1 MADYIN
7 INGNNIPIRASDPS
21 NPIEGEVWYN
31 LTTNALK
38 GRGVTTAAWASG
50 GTYPFSGRIMFGA
63 GTQTAAVIA
72 GGFNG
77 TVFVTT
83 GNHYDGS
90 AWTSSPSLNTTKG
103 LGGSAGEQTSAVA
116 FGGNGPSGAN
126 LTDSQDYNGS
136 AWTSISSLPTG
147 NQENVGFGTQTAAVS
162 AGGTGDYDIT
172 LEWNGSAWS
181 SEGNMNVLGSGKI
194 SAGTQTAGL
203 VAGGNGPLG
212 LSAATEHY
220 DGSTWTSTGANM
232 SVPRSQIYGSNT
244 IASSGRDF
252 AIAAGGT
259 SSVGASPPNFST
271 ASTDVYDGT
280 SWSATANM
288 STARYGTVLGDKTAA
303 MVVAGYANPPGAN
316 ISPGATEEFSGAVPT
331 TVTFSNS

>member
-7 INGNNIPIRASDPS
+7 INGNNIPIRASDPT
-21 NPIEGEVWYN
+21 NPITGEVWYN

-50 GTYPFSGRIMFGA
+50 GTYPISARGTFGA
-63 GTQTAAVIA
+63 GTQTAAVMA
-72 GGFNG
+72 GGY
-77 TVFVTT
+77 TTATVTT

-90 AWTSSPSLNTTKG
+90 AWTSSPSLNTSKFI
-103 LGGSAGEQTSAVA
+103 GGSAGEQTSAVA
-116 FGGNGPSGAN
+116 FGGNGPGGAN
-126 LTDSQDYNGS
+126 LTDSQDYDGS
-136 AWTSISSLPTG
+136 AWTSISSMPTG

-162 AGGTGDYDIT
+162 AGGTNDYDIT

-181 SEGNMNVLGSGKI
+181 SEGNMNVLGAGKI

-203 VAGGNGPLG
+203 VAGGNGPAG
-212 LSAATEHY
+212 FSAATEHY

-232 SVPRSQIYGSNT
+232 IVPRAQIYGSST

-259 SSVGASPPNFST
+259 TTIGASPPNFST
-271 ASTDVYDGT
+271 AATDVYDGT

-288 STARYGTVLGDKTAA
+288 STARYGSIVGDKTAA
-303 MVVAGYANPPGAN
+303 MVVAGYSSPPNANTN
-316 ISPGATEEFSGAVPT
+316 ATEEFSGAVPT
-331 TVTFSNS
+331 TVTFSSS

>member
-1 MADYIN
+1 MSEYREIQGAAVQSLASNTGTIKGQIWYDN
-7 INGNNIPIRASDPS
+7 VNGAFKLES
-21 NPIEGEVWYN
+21 
-31 LTTNALK
+31 
-38 GRGVTTAAWASG
+38 VTTAAWSTG
-50 GTYPFSGRIMFGA
+50 GTYPISVRGMFGA
-63 GTQTAAVIA
+63 GTQTAAVMA
-72 GGFNG
+72 GGYTTG
-77 TVFVTT
+77 TVTT

-90 AWTSSPSLNTTKG
+90 AWTSSPSLNTSKF

-116 FGGNGPSGAN
+116 FGGNGPSGGN
-126 LTDSQDYNGS
+126 LTDSQDYDGS
-136 AWTSISSLPTG
+136 AWTSIPSMPTG

-181 SEGNMNVLGSGKI
+181 SEGNMNVLGAGKI

-203 VAGGNGPLG
+203 VAGGNGPAG
-212 LSAATEHY
+212 FSAATEHY

-259 SSVGASPPNFST
+259 STIGGSPPNFST
-271 ASTDVYDGT
+271 AATDVYDGT

-331 TVTFSNS
+331 TQTITTT